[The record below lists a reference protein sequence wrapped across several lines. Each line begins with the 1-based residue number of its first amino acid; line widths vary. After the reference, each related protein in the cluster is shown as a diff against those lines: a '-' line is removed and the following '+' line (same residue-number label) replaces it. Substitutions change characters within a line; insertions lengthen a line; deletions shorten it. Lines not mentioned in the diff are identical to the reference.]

1 MPRPPRYPLIG
12 VPQHVIQRGNNR
24 QPTFFIADDFRFYRE
39 CLKAAAANHHCAI
52 HAYVL
57 MTNHAHLLLNEYR
70 VLGRERFKDEVEALL
85 SRRVRPAQAG
95 RPKAKVEWKA
105 EIPV

>member
-12 VPQHVIQRGNNR
+12 LPQHVIQRGNNR
-24 QPTFFIADDFRFYRE
+24 QPTFFAADDFRFYLE
-39 CLKAAAANHHCAI
+39 CLKEAATNHHCEI

-57 MTNHAHLLLNEYR
+57 MTNHVHLLLGQCR
-70 VLGRERFKDEVEALL
+70 VLASERFRQESEALL
-85 SRRVRPAQAG
+85 SRRVRPAKPG
-95 RPKAKVEWKA
+95 RPKTKAESKA